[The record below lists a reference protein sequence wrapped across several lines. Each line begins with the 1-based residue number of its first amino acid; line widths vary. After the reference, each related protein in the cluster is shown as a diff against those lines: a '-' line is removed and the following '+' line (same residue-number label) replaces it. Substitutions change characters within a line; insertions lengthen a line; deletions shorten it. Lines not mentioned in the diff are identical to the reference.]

1 MPVLLVGFPAAF
13 SVFRADRRL
22 LVVAASLLSLATF
35 GDLWDLVS
43 DIVVG
48 GSRSE
53 EDIVGLAGVMGAGG
67 GVGAGGGAGAG
78 GGVGAGTVAGS
89 LNAREKSSSSS
100 LASWPPVDGGLC
112 AQSGVMDGKRS
123 SSSRAISFFI
133 GGVSRCLTMN
143 FL

>member
-53 EDIVGLAGVMGAGG
+53 EDIVGSAGVM
-67 GVGAGGGAGAG
+67 GAG

-112 AQSGVMDGKRS
+112 ARSGVMDGKRS

-133 GGVSRCLTMN
+133 RGVSRCLTMN